1 MLERF
6 FLHFLLNLLKPQEW
20 YALCYVDRDVNA
32 FTFAGNTNRL
42 LPTGGLQKS
51 LTLKFDKEFSSSS
64 ERFSLKVRAMHP
76 SLKTY
81 AA

>member
-1 MLERF
+1 MRPEMF
-6 FLHFLLNLLKPQEW
+6 KASEW

-64 ERFSLKVRAMHP
+64 ERFSLKVRAIHL
-76 SLKTY
+76 SLKAY